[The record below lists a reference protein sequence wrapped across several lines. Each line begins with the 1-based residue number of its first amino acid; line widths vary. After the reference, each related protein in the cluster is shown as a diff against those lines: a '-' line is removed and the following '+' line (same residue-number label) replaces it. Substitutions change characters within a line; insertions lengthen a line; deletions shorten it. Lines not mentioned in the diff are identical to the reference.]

1 MNFTMRFSIRKVVQ
15 QQGLKHIWMQEVIN
29 MSWQDVL
36 KASDFLEK
44 LEPKQ
49 KKKIK
54 KLLQVTQPTKNMG
67 DEMTKL
73 EEVIKEMEN
82 LDMVKSD
89 KALTKKVK
97 SFREKNLDILA
108 SAAELRKDYQTLYDQ
123 IRSIAY
129 PKGEKEE
136 KE

>member
-1 MNFTMRFSIRKVVQ
+1 MMA
-15 QQGLKHIWMQEVIN
+15 WQEI
-29 MSWQDVL
+29 L
-36 KASDFLEK
+36 KASEFLEK

-54 KLLQVTQPTKNMG
+54 KLLQATQPNKNMG

-73 EEVIKEMEN
+73 EEVIKELEE
-82 LDMVKSD
+82 LDLVKSD
-89 KALTKKVK
+89 KLLTKKMK

-123 IRSIAY
+123 IRSMAY
-129 PKGEKEE
+129 PKGAK
-136 KE
+136 K

>member
-1 MNFTMRFSIRKVVQ
+1 MA
-15 QQGLKHIWMQEVIN
+15 WQEI
-29 MSWQDVL
+29 L
-36 KASDFLEK
+36 KASEFLEK

-49 KKKIK
+49 KKRIK

-73 EEVIKEMEN
+73 EEVITEMEN

-97 SFREKNLDILA
+97 SFREKNLDLLA

-123 IRSIAY
+123 IRSVAY
-129 PKGEKEE
+129 PKGDKEE

>member
-1 MNFTMRFSIRKVVQ
+1 MVGEDMMA
-15 QQGLKHIWMQEVIN
+15 WQEI
-29 MSWQDVL
+29 L

-73 EEVIKEMEN
+73 EDVIAELEG
-82 LDMVKSD
+82 LDLVKTD
-89 KALTKKVK
+89 KILTKKMK
-97 SFREKNLDILA
+97 SFREKNLDLLA

-123 IRSIAY
+123 IKSVAY
-129 PKGEKEE
+129 PKGAK
-136 KE
+136 K

>member
-1 MNFTMRFSIRKVVQ
+1 M
-15 QQGLKHIWMQEVIN
+15 
-29 MSWQDVL
+29 MSWQEIL

-49 KKKIK
+49 KKRIK
-54 KLLQVTQPTKNMG
+54 KLLQATQPTKNMG

-73 EEVIKEMEN
+73 EEVIKEMES

-123 IRSIAY
+123 IKSVAY
-129 PKGEKEE
+129 PKGAK
-136 KE
+136 K

>member
-1 MNFTMRFSIRKVVQ
+1 
-15 QQGLKHIWMQEVIN
+15 

-49 KKKIK
+49 KKKLK
-54 KLLQVTQPTKNMG
+54 KLLQSTQPNEYMG
-67 DEMTKL
+67 TEMTKL
-73 EEVIKEMEN
+73 EDVLSTMEK

-89 KALTKKVK
+89 KLLTKKVK
-97 SFREKNLDILA
+97 SFKEKNLDILA

-123 IRSIAY
+123 IREVVY
-129 PKGEKEE
+129 PKGKRRRKNELV
-136 KE
+136 

>member
-1 MNFTMRFSIRKVVQ
+1 MVGEDMMA
-15 QQGLKHIWMQEVIN
+15 WQE
-29 MSWQDVL
+29 VL

-73 EEVIKEMEN
+73 EDVIAELEG
-82 LDMVKSD
+82 LDLVKTD
-89 KALTKKVK
+89 KILTKKKK
-97 SFREKNLDILA
+97 SFREKNLDLLA

-123 IRSIAY
+123 IKSVAY
-129 PKGEKEE
+129 PKGAK
-136 KE
+136 K

>member
-1 MNFTMRFSIRKVVQ
+1 MMT
-15 QQGLKHIWMQEVIN
+15 WQEV
-29 MSWQDVL
+29 L
-36 KASDFLEK
+36 KGSSFLEK

-73 EEVIKEMEN
+73 EEVIKELEE
-82 LDMVKSD
+82 LEMVKSD
-89 KALTKKVK
+89 KLLTKKMK

-123 IRSIAY
+123 IRSMAY
-129 PKGEKEE
+129 PKGDK
-136 KE
+136 K

>member
-1 MNFTMRFSIRKVVQ
+1 M
-15 QQGLKHIWMQEVIN
+15 
-29 MSWQDVL
+29 MSWQEIL

-54 KLLQVTQPTKNMG
+54 KLLQSTQPTEYMG
-67 DEMTKL
+67 QEMTKL
-73 EEVIKEMEN
+73 EEVIKEMEA

-89 KALTKKVK
+89 KALTKKMK

-123 IRSIAY
+123 IRGVAY

>member
-1 MNFTMRFSIRKVVQ
+1 MMA
-15 QQGLKHIWMQEVIN
+15 
-29 MSWQDVL
+29 WQDIL

-54 KLLQVTQPTKNMG
+54 KLLQMTQPTKNMG

-73 EEVIKEMEN
+73 EEIIKEMEG
-82 LDMVKSD
+82 LDLVKND
-89 KALTKKVK
+89 ERLTKKMK

-123 IRSIAY
+123 IKSVAY
-129 PKGEKEE
+129 PRGADKEPASDEKQDFE
-136 KE
+136 KLIEWSHG

>member
-1 MNFTMRFSIRKVVQ
+1 
-15 QQGLKHIWMQEVIN
+15 
-29 MSWQDVL
+29 
-36 KASDFLEK
+36 
-44 LEPKQ
+44 
-49 KKKIK
+49 
-54 KLLQVTQPTKNMG
+54 
-67 DEMTKL
+67 
-73 EEVIKEMEN
+73 
-82 LDMVKSD
+82 VKSD